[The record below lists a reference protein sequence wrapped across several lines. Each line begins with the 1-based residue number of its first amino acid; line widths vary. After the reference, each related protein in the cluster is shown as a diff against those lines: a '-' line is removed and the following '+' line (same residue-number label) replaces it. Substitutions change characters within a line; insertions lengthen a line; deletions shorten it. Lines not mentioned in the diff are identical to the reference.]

1 MDKKLRTLREIKEAL
16 EYEGKIGDLKGDDR
30 LINFCFK
37 NCVIVKLQPS
47 DLSSA
52 QKEKYTNFLVDLTKE
67 YLKTKPEIESWESFR
82 QQSDTKKSH
91 GFLHEFGVKGE
102 VFPFG
107 ETEVEVTPASR
118 PKTSLTLQEFYEM
131 CQIQFHYSGTYSA
144 FNRMIGRQY
153 GSFAEYCILKGY
165 DINSTRWESDE
176 TALRVAAKLGSLDA
190 VKTRSKSLLKYLEE
204 KDLVRV
210 AFPKKSA

>member
-1 MDKKLRTLREIKEAL
+1 MDKKLRTIKEIKDAL
-16 EYEGKIGDLKGDDR
+16 EYEGKVSDLKGDDK
-30 LINFCFK
+30 LLNFCFK

-47 DLSSA
+47 DLNKD
-52 QKEKYTNFLVDLTKE
+52 QKEKYTNFLIELTKQ
-67 YLKTKPEIESWESFR
+67 YLDGKPEIDSWESFR
-82 QQSDTKKSH
+82 QQADTKKSH

-107 ETEVEVTPASR
+107 DAELEQTPISR

-131 CQIQFHYSGTYSA
+131 CQIQFHYSGSYSA

-176 TALRVAAKLGSLDA
+176 TALRVAAKLGSLEA
-190 VKTRSKSLLKYLEE
+190 VKQRSKSLLKYLEE
-204 KDLVRV
+204 NELLKI
-210 AFPKKSA
+210 AFPKRAS